1 MVHGVPPDLCT
12 VLIVV
17 VFAWFTVFSCMVHG
31 VSCAW
36 RVSVLLHGRN
46 LIDCVELSQDEQNV
60 RKIISIM
67 YVMDTLSVVLLV
79 SHTCHLT
86 AYVCTMFDVMSCMG
100 MAACYA

>member
-1 MVHGVPPDLCT
+1 MHGAYRGGVRMVHGIL
-12 VLIVV
+12 L
-17 VFAWFTVFSCMVHG
+17 HG
-31 VSCAW
+31 ARCFL
-36 RVSVLLHGRN
+36 RVACVILLHGRN

-86 AYVCTMFDVMSCMG
+86 ACVCTMFDVMSCMG

>member
-1 MVHGVPPDLCT
+1 
-12 VLIVV
+12 
-17 VFAWFTVFSCMVHG
+17 MVHG

-46 LIDCVELSQDEQNV
+46 LIDCVELQDEQNV

-86 AYVCTMFDVMSCMG
+86 ACVCTMFDVMSCMG